1 MKQTLTDSDNFPA
14 FSDNFPASRSE
25 PVSGRCHARA
35 DDAAQRNQR
44 QSRCGPGS
52 PVLKPGP
59 WEDSYSGGR
68 VRWREA
74 TVGEVTPVSLAVGK
88 TWEAVVVG
96 VAQCEA
102 EVAGGRVIV
111 DAPVVQLLSE
121 ELATLT
127 PGEARAVARLLDAAA
142 DMAEAVE
149 GQDAG
154 VIVVGGGDA

>member
-1 MKQTLTDSDNFPA
+1 M
-14 FSDNFPASRSE
+14 
-25 PVSGRCHARA
+25 
-35 DDAAQRNQR
+35 
-44 QSRCGPGS
+44 
-52 PVLKPGP
+52 
-59 WEDSYSGGR
+59 
-68 VRWREA
+68 RWREA